1 MEDGTS
7 GWALLARPT
16 LTRATRSSR
25 ARFRSLFPDIDKA
38 TQPVATVADVHSAP
52 PQSGAAGV
60 AMHMGVG
67 GVDMAVIAVPAQEG
81 EGTGTTFVGPVSSH
95 LSESWAGLLSHMLCV
110 CDSCRCSQHIGLTL
124 PCHLV

>member
-7 GWALLARPT
+7 GWALLARAT
-16 LTRATRSSR
+16 LTRATLSSH

-67 GVDMAVIAVPAQEG
+67 GVDMAVIAVPAREG

-95 LSESWAGLLSHMLCV
+95 SSEAGPVCLSHLLCV
-110 CDSCRCSQHIGLTL
+110 CNSCRCSQRIGLTL
-124 PCHLV
+124 PCQLA